1 MAADRRREPRCSAEQ
16 TPWPHVALLRPGQEV
31 VLLDVSGHG
40 ARIESPRRLTPGAR
54 AELHL
59 LGIPRLVLLGHVHRC
74 RITRLSPLR
83 YEGAILFD
91 VVRSEVLVATRA
103 VAMARLGRGG

>member
-1 MAADRRREPRCSAEQ
+1 MGADRRREPRRSPEH

-59 LGIPRLVLLGHVHRC
+59 LSTPRIVVVGHVHRC
-74 RITRLSPLR
+74 CITRLSPLR
-83 YEGAILFD
+83 YEGAILFERELDD
-91 VVRSEVLVATRA
+91 VVETRMA
-103 VAMARLGRGG
+103 VAAVAPHSG